1 MLEFNTA
8 IVLLMSTWN
17 MYFDMCIKDAQLHIY
32 RHGTMAHLM
41 ETRANMTSS
50 KIPYI
55 KISYEFKTYQK
66 RTFARNSFSLPS
78 IDYTLPNSYS
88 D

>member
-32 RHGTMAHLM
+32 IYIDM
-41 ETRANMTSS
+41 ETRGNMTSS

-55 KISYEFKTYQK
+55 KIIYEFKTYQK
-66 RTFARNSFSLPS
+66 RTFARNSFSFPS

-88 D
+88 E